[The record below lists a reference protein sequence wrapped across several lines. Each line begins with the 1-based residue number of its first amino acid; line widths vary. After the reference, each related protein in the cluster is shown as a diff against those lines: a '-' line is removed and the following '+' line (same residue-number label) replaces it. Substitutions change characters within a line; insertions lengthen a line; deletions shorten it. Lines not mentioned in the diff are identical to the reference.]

1 MADNTGLGKP
11 IWKSKT
17 FWSDVLT
24 IVVAGLQLSDQYFGT
39 HIMSQGVAPAALS
52 ILGVLGIYGRKTA
65 DTEISSLI

>member
-1 MADNTGLGKP
+1 MVDTQGLGKP

-39 HIMSQGVAPAALS
+39 HIMSQGIGPAALS
-52 ILGVLGIYGRKTA
+52 VLGVLGIYGRKTA
-65 DTEISSLI
+65 DTQISSVI

>member
-1 MADNTGLGKP
+1 MANDQGLRKP

-39 HIMSQGVAPAALS
+39 HIMASGAAPAALS
-52 ILGVLGIYGRKTA
+52 VLGILGIYGRKTA
-65 DTEISSLI
+65 DTQISGVI